1 MRQLTGD
8 PILVDQLMANYRH
21 ARIDER
27 EKRMLDFVVKV
38 TIESQT
44 CSEAD
49 LDVLR
54 KDGWTDEDVMDIVQ
68 VAAMFNYTNR
78 IANAC
83 GWVPNEE
90 YHSFAR

>member
-38 TIESQT
+38 TFESHT

-49 LDVLR
+49 LDALR

>member
-38 TIESQT
+38 TVESHT
-44 CSEAD
+44 ASEAD

>member
-8 PILVDQLMANYRH
+8 PVLVDQLMANYRH
-21 ARIDER
+21 ARLDER

-38 TIESQT
+38 TVESQACT
-44 CSEAD
+44 EAD

>member
-1 MRQLTGD
+1 MRQLTGN

-21 ARIDER
+21 AGIDER

-38 TIESQT
+38 TVESQA

-49 LDVLR
+49 LDALR
-54 KDGWTDEDVMDIVQ
+54 GDGWTDEDVMDIVQ